1 MLMTPR
7 ASGFRLDGAGGVPEH
22 AATMHKTLATP
33 RLGLLGD
40 SFIYAGPN
48 IQADVC
54 RHAVTLACAI
64 GPEPLTITAA
74 GRSWQGRLLVIRPF
88 LKRSVATGTAPVA
101 LIDLEPSHPRYNTFS
116 CQTPETSVTVLD
128 AARFAG
134 LLACVQGFAQQ
145 RLSGSQLRAAVCLHV
160 ADVADSI
167 GPEVP
172 VSSPVLQMMAAVRMD
187 PASDLGMLSRRVG
200 LPARRASQLFVSA
213 LGLTVRQYALAEKIR
228 RAAMFLGSSRPLT
241 DIAQLCGFADSAHLA
256 KVWQRCYGMCP
267 SAFFGGRLAAR
278 NGSLDLAWRQQVSL
292 AGSLASRWERGAAG

>member
-1 MLMTPR
+1 MTPR
-7 ASGFRLDGAGGVPEH
+7 ATGFRLDGPGGVPEH

-54 RHAVTLACAI
+54 RHSVTLACAI
-64 GPEPLTITAA
+64 GPEPLTITV
-74 GRSWQGRLLVIRPF
+74 GDQRWRGRLLAIRPF
-88 LKRSVATGTAPVA
+88 LKRAVDTGREPVA

-116 CQTPETSVTVLD
+116 RQGPEATVTELDSV
-128 AARFAG
+128 RFAG
-134 LLACVQGFAQQ
+134 LLGCVQGFADQ
-145 RLSGSQLRAAVCLHV
+145 RLTGSQLRAAVCLHV

-172 VSSPVLQMMAAVRMD
+172 VSPPVLQMMAAVRMD
-187 PASDLGMLSRRVG
+187 PASDLGVLSRRVG
-200 LPARRASQLFVSA
+200 MPARRASQLFVSA

-267 SAFFGGRLAAR
+267 SAFFGGRLAAPKG
-278 NGSLDLAWRQQVSL
+278 NLDLAWRQQVSL
-292 AGSLASRWERGAAG
+292 AGSLARRWDSSLGD

>member
-1 MLMTPR
+1 M
-7 ASGFRLDGAGGVPEH
+7 PEH

-48 IQADVC
+48 IQTDVC
-54 RHAVTLACAI
+54 RHSVTLACALSQQ
-64 GPEPLTITAA
+64 PLSIHAA
-74 GRSWQGRLLVIRPF
+74 GRCWQGHLLVIRPF
-88 LKRSVATGTAPVA
+88 LKRTVDTGSAPVA

-116 CQTPETSVTVLD
+116 CQAPEASVTALD

-145 RLSGSQLRAAVCLHV
+145 RLSGPQLRAAVCLHV

-267 SAFFGGRLAAR
+267 STFFGGRLAPH
-278 NGSLDLAWRQQVSL
+278 NGNLDLAWRQQVSL
-292 AGSLASRWERGAAG
+292 AGSLASRWDSGPAD

>member
-1 MLMTPR
+1 
-7 ASGFRLDGAGGVPEH
+7 
-22 AATMHKTLATP
+22 MHKTLATP

-54 RHAVTLACAI
+54 RHSVTLACAI
-64 GPEPLTITAA
+64 GPEPLTISAA
-74 GRSWQGRLLVIRPF
+74 GRSWQGHLLVIRPF
-88 LKRSVATGTAPVA
+88 LQRTVATSSSAVA

-116 CQTPETSVTVLD
+116 CQAPEASVTALD
-128 AARFAG
+128 TARFTG

-145 RLSGSQLRAAVCLHV
+145 RLGGSQLRAAVCLHV

-172 VSSPVLQMMAAVRMD
+172 VASPVLQMMAAVRMD

-200 LPARRASQLFVSA
+200 MPARRASQLFVSA

-256 KVWQRCYGMCP
+256 KVWQRCYGVCP

-278 NGSLDLAWRQQVSL
+278 NGNLDMAWRQQVSL
-292 AGSLASRWERGAAG
+292 AGSLAGRWESGAQ